1 MQSTPYDMQLLMEP
15 LNQKVTAKI
24 RSLYDFQL
32 RLMHNIPPLPS
43 GVDIANTVKYFS
55 QTLLSVLK
63 DVPRSPLEMIRDAD
77 SDAERMALY
86 PNLDYKGLFNAISQ
100 LVDAAP
106 HIQYGIQAFGQAV
119 LQCLG
124 CLLPFLEYDM
134 IDNLPYLVAYCVAVF
149 PASLHQEILHLLC
162 YYILPFTI
170 TRRYSGLEEESEASQ
185 SVGAILMMVFQH
197 SNNPAHHCQ
206 LLECLMSMKQQ
217 TVRDVLCVIAHGT
230 WGARLSAAKLLF
242 YYWPPFDAKLFD
254 RKGLLCKFSNDLV
267 PFLCQRDMCPNAG
280 SAEAAKVCYDHCISV
295 TFASDTPPPL
305 YLCIECANEIHR
317 EHPNQRFF
325 DILHPQQQVSMVCEN
340 KNCRSTEKSAY
351 SICFSN
357 ECASYN
363 GNHPIRYC
371 QQCHGNRHNSRRGG
385 DHVLHSRLPPA
396 WHMDSDM
403 QTNLVDAILSLLKE
417 AKPINMEDPDSSTEQ
432 LKPPLSVNLPDPIS
446 IEDRQLLGRYGVWLL
461 VGLCTPNP
469 DTPDEILG
477 RLLSVLFHWFHV
489 TSFSYTGE
497 IANTVERLKSEH
509 VCAWVRS
516 TAASH
521 ARVLLACL
529 LPQPPAYARQA
540 GHWDSL
546 ASKTQHLKDGL
557 NRLYSLIP
565 YGIIT
570 QSIWDYIMPAW
581 MEAICTE
588 VPEKELMELKVP
600 VAKILEPDGSMVGVD
615 ERNLYNFAVLK
626 VTDKPRPETVLP
638 VLEWFQ
644 TISLLEVKIPLSQLF
659 DLFSHCVVNMPEIVV
674 QAPSESTKSKDT
686 DTNGS
691 PEDDKE
697 KEKDDEMKP
706 QNMTCC
712 ILMLDILLKQLEL
725 QHGRINIQN
734 VSSEATKLLRLMLKS
749 NQMNTIEHGKYLN
762 SKILVQWT
770 ATVGVA
776 KETVCGVAAG
786 CAAGACA
793 YCSAA
798 ALCQQLAV
806 RLVRA
811 LLPSRAPREPSIEE
825 TWCETQMK
833 KPQWDEERERERE
846 RERSRPSAA
855 PADALP
861 ERGALGGVLVHMPH
875 FVHFMQLSL
884 ISDVGSDAT
893 LTKSSGEDTQIMTAT
908 VETITEQLDM
918 AVSLP
923 PAEQPPLATAHTIT
937 LTDTDVATATADI
950 STPNLLGDHE
960 AMAES
965 VEEDMTNFWP
975 TSAGK
980 FHFCIDELPQE
991 LQYIHQ
997 LLQELKN
1004 TTRPDVLYH
1013 LLQCLQVLVLN
1024 TDALAEHR
1032 GFLIWCQENLLIENL
1047 WSVCDAAQS
1056 HISSVAVPVLLHC
1069 VTLAGGAD
1077 VLCAL
1082 VRDRFHHADAHT
1094 RFTAV
1099 ERVTLIIRFMD
1110 GSPIKTSL
1118 PLQTALA
1125 TAFCY
1130 LISSM
1135 DDINVYVAQRATL
1148 YIGTIHDSA
1157 IELLLYCL
1165 ETQFDLVIV
1174 DRPMVL
1180 QSIYQLHNTLSDRR
1194 ILTWEFFLNR
1204 FETLL
1209 LEAQINSNKNLDFSN
1224 LRELVGG
1231 DTSSEWLVYKVRRA
1245 HEALS
1250 VSAREAHVNTLSASF
1265 GAKWPYKRTVS
1276 APAAVPPPDARLERE
1291 KVYSR
1296 QYSAPLLK
1304 RKTSRFGLGQ
1314 LLAAPQPPA
1323 SAQKSNNTHEAFS
1336 LSGRSTDDTLTTV
1349 LPKID
1354 LEETDR
1360 ETTNLLVFLLMQ
1372 FLSRSDQAYP
1382 TEDKTCLKTQ
1392 EMVLKHLFSLL
1403 GYNCVDK
1410 YFHVSPHIMRQSSIF
1425 NAFMANLPQVLDQNH
1440 VMGASIAEPTLLILQ
1455 YCSGAGS
1462 SAGAGGL
1469 GVGAGVGAGTSG
1481 VGGVGA
1487 HTLGALAPHVRRHW
1501 LMALLVVLYKYHY
1514 GTGVLCNITVGLV
1527 RVVLNS
1533 VEAQYH
1539 QCKRIPP
1546 MIVMPQVQPQT
1557 QSTQPQ
1563 QPQRTRET
1571 SQPSLKTEESNVTHK
1586 SPVHWPDPPEP
1597 AKYQQQWSLEQESS
1611 ESELIAIPE
1620 TSDKSDTTMHGSTA
1634 PGSFDEPS
1642 HYEDPPKVDLHSVC
1656 THPPHYKIAAV
1667 GSRSAHQLSTS
1678 SSVSV
1683 GSDSSNLKSTP
1694 MSGQSVEI
1702 WPDQFTQLAQASP
1715 RANLLGK
1722 QKRIVAGSSTSPD
1735 TAPSSNG
1742 DALTHC
1748 PPLHYHLRSPGLAY
1762 ASPESPLSKM
1772 ELAWSAPPPHA
1783 PHAPHQP
1790 FHIPPPERL
1799 LPIGPKPN
1807 KEQYPVFNA
1816 LVDRVREALSLPPDD
1831 STDRTDSSKSENEP
1845 TPTPTSRPQDLTKK
1859 LSSESTSR
1867 SPRRLARQVAQL
1879 GSPPPLLPHA
1889 PQHQPQAQAPA
1900 PAQTQAQQ
1908 PQAQQP
1914 QAQQPQA
1921 QQPQA
1926 HTPRSTA
1933 RPHSTEAGR
1942 GGCGG
1947 CGGCG
1952 AGAAGAW
1959 WGGEARAARRAA
1971 HAHAP
1976 HTRRADATLCYRCAE
1991 CGTAVEQYS
2000 DEELGL
2006 CIIVLATFVHREPAA
2021 AAGMLP
2027 ALLHSVSRVVQLGAW
2042 SWQAERS
2049 ARLPGGAM
2057 LVAQQFLR
2065 CVLHHLAPNNVF
2077 LQIFLQRTPEKQ
2089 RLMFFKSI
2097 AQAFVDFNELYP
2109 CGPLQLVIEH
2119 LNSKKTLPLD
2129 QLPTIASNI
2138 AMYLECLAPEALGP
2152 ASACGALLSAFEQ
2165 LLRGAA
2171 LRLPQ
2176 LDDARPL
2183 LRAAAAALRL
2193 PHAHQHKSILEP
2205 ISKILSYSIQNFV
2218 VRLSLVTELSVACV
2232 RAFGRDRDK
2241 LLLCRVLVFELVQ
2254 ALRTKTTVPDDN
2266 LFMLI
2271 QFVLQG
2277 RGCTLLLPP
2286 ALGGEWGTGGAGG
2299 ASGVGVAGGAGATSS
2314 LSADARE
2321 LAAGAVECMRPHLPD
2336 LLELLHDPQLLNKI
2350 KGSVSKSIVN
2360 RNLICLNEDT
2370 LGAIVKGGIAQY
2382 VAMELALE
2390 QSRGKQDRSGQVSR
2404 HMLPWLTS
2412 SLPGSRE
2419 LCECVGRVRQVCW
2432 VVLGALCNAPPLH
2445 QPVPPDLTCHLID
2458 HVQTIMSSYVEQKGG
2473 MQRMNALFH
2482 AFLLCHLWTL
2492 YLEALGEPPGAGL
2505 LLDFW
2510 CKLLPAMLQVAAQS
2524 RLLAETVN
2532 LHFLSL
2538 LESLLECNSTV
2549 LNKLLPLWTPILHS
2563 PSFTMASHVAQ
2574 RLQACVEAGP
2584 EGVGARPAPAAGA
2597 GARSQR
2603 RLHRLMAKMAQ
2614 LELQPHSFYFI

>member
-1 MQSTPYDMQLLMEP
+1 MQGSFKIQLINMGTRAAAF
-15 LNQKVTAKI
+15 TAKI

-77 SDAERMALY
+77 CDAERMALY

-100 LVDAAP
+100 LVDSAP

-170 TRRYSGLEEESEASQ
+170 TRRYSGMEEESQASQ
-185 SVGAILMMVFQH
+185 SVGAIIMMVFQH

-217 TVRDVLCVIAHGT
+217 AVRDVLCVVAHGT

-340 KNCRSTEKSAY
+340 KNCRSTDKSAY

-385 DHVLHSRLPPA
+385 DHVIHSRLPPA

-403 QTNLVDAILSLLKE
+403 QTNLVEAVISLLKE
-417 AKPINMEDPDSSTEQ
+417 AKPINMEDPDSSAEQ

-446 IEDRQLLGRYGVWLL
+446 VEDRQLLGRYGVWLL

-497 IANTVERLKSEH
+497 TAAAVERLKCEH
-509 VCAWVRS
+509 ACGWVR
-516 TAASH
+516 AVAERQP
-521 ARVLLACL
+521 RVLLQCL
-529 LPQPPAYARQA
+529 LPQPPPHARQA
-540 GHWDSL
+540 GHWDAL
-546 ASKTQHLKDGL
+546 ASKAHHLKDGL
-557 NRLYSLIP
+557 NRLYCLIP

-570 QSIWDYIMPAW
+570 QSIWDCIMPAW
-581 MEAICTE
+581 MEAICTD

-615 ERNLYNFAVLK
+615 ERDLYNFAVLK
-626 VTDKPRPETVLP
+626 VSDKPRPDTVLP

-659 DLFSHCVVNMPEIVV
+659 ELFSHCVINMPENLVK
-674 QAPSESTKSKDT
+674 APSESSKSKDN
-686 DTNGS
+686 TNHETNTS
-691 PEDDKE
+691 PEANDKE
-697 KEKDDEMKP
+697 KEQADEMKP

-725 QHGRINIQN
+725 QQSRINIQN

-749 NQMNTIEHGKYLN
+749 NQMNTIEH
-762 SKILVQWT
+762 
-770 ATVGVA
+770 AT
-776 KETVCGVAAG
+776 CLAG
-786 CAAGACA
+786 GACS

-798 ALCQQLAV
+798 ALCQQLGV

-811 LLPSRAPREPSIEE
+811 LVPCRSRAQHEPSIEE
-825 TWCETQMK
+825 SWCETQMK
-833 KPQWDEERERERE
+833 KAQSEEER
-846 RERSRPSAA
+846 SKSGGTPAA
-855 PADALP
+855 SVDALMSIAHP
-861 ERGALGGVLVHMPH
+861 LEKSSVGGVLVHMPH
-875 FVHFMQLSL
+875 
-884 ISDVGSDAT
+884 
-893 LTKSSGEDTQIMTAT
+893 IMTAT

-965 VEEDMTNFWP
+965 VEEDMANFWP

-1004 TTRPDVLYH
+1004 TTRPDILYP

-1047 WSVCDAAQS
+1047 WGACDAAQS
-1056 HISSVAVPVLLHC
+1056 HMSAVSVPVLLHC
-1069 VTLAGGAD
+1069 VTLPGGAD
-1077 VLCAL
+1077 VFCSL
-1082 VRDRFHHADAHT
+1082 VRDHFHHADARK

-1110 GSPIKTSL
+1110 GSPIRASL

-1194 ILTWEFFLNR
+1194 ILTWDFFLNR

-1209 LEAQINSNKNLDFSN
+1209 LEAQINSNKNLDYSN

-1231 DTSSEWLVYKVRRA
+1231 DTSSEWLVCKVRRA

-1250 VSAREAHVNTLSASF
+1250 VSARDAHVNTLSASL

-1276 APAAVPPPDARLERE
+1276 APAAVPPPDPRLERE

-1304 RKTSRFGLGQ
+1304 RKSSRFGLGQ
-1314 LLAAPQPPA
+1314 LLTPQPLG
-1323 SAQKSNNTHEAFS
+1323 SAHKPNAHEGLHS
-1336 LSGRSTDDTLTTV
+1336 MSGRSTEDTLTTV
-1349 LPKID
+1349 LPKVD

-1372 FLSRSDQAYP
+1372 FLSRSDQAHP
-1382 TEDKTCLKTQ
+1382 TEDKSCLRTQ
-1392 EMVLKHLFSLL
+1392 ELVLKHLFMLI
-1403 GYNCVDK
+1403 GYNSVEK
-1410 YFHVSPHIMRQSSIF
+1410 YFHVAPHVMRQSSIF
-1425 NAFMANLPQVLDQNH
+1425 NAFLANLPQVLDQNH
-1440 VMGASIAEPTLLILQ
+1440 VMGASIAEPTLVVLQ
-1455 YCSGAGS
+1455 YCSGPGS
-1462 SAGAGGL
+1462 GGGGGGCGTGVGAGAGGA
-1469 GVGAGVGAGTSG
+1469 GGAGGAAPT
-1481 VGGVGA
+1481 
-1487 HTLGALAPHVRRHW
+1487 HTLAALEPHVRRHW
-1501 LMALLVVLYKYHY
+1501 LVALLVVLYKYHY
-1514 GTGVLCNITVGLV
+1514 GT
-1527 RVVLNS
+1527 
-1533 VEAQYH
+1533 
-1539 QCKRIPP
+1539 
-1546 MIVMPQVQPQT
+1546 VQADPSDDRDAT
-1557 QSTQPQ
+1557 SAYADPDDTSQ
-1563 QPQRTRET
+1563 QPPRTREA

-1586 SPVHWPDPPEP
+1586 SPSHWSEQPEP
-1597 AKYQQQWSLEQESS
+1597 AKYQQWSLEQESS

-1620 TSDKSDTTMHGSTA
+1620 TSDKSDTTVHGSTA

-1642 HYEDPPKVDLHSVC
+1642 HYEDPPKVELQNVC
-1656 THPPHYKIAAV
+1656 VHPPHAKMSTAAV
-1667 GSRSAHQLSTS
+1667 FGGRPSQQLSTS
-1678 SSVSV
+1678 SSVSI

-1694 MSGQSVEI
+1694 MSSHSVEI
-1702 WPDQFTQLAQASP
+1702 WPDQFNQSSP
-1715 RANLLGK
+1715 RAKLLGK
-1722 QKRIVAGSSTSPD
+1722 QRRVVAGSSTSPD
-1735 TAPSSNG
+1735 TAPSPNG
-1742 DALTHC
+1742 EGLAPA
-1748 PPLHYHLRSPGLAY
+1748 PPPQRLRSPAAERCSGLAY

-1772 ELAWSAPPPHA
+1772 ELGWCAPPHTTNHHQHHQHQP
-1783 PHAPHQP
+1783 PHQP
-1790 FHIPPPERL
+1790 FNIPPPERL

-1816 LVDRVREALSLPPDD
+1816 LVDRVREALKLPPDD
-1831 STDRTDSSKSENEP
+1831 STDRTDSSRSENEP
-1845 TPTPTSRPQDLTKK
+1845 TPTPAGRPQDLTKK

-1867 SPRRLARQVAQL
+1867 SPRRLARQAAQL
-1879 GSPPPLLPHA
+1879 GSPPHL
-1889 PQHQPQAQAPA
+1889 
-1900 PAQTQAQQ
+1900 AQQ
-1908 PQAQQP
+1908 QSQQHP
-1914 QAQQPQA
+1914 YQQ
-1921 QQPQA
+1921 QQFQQQHYQP
-1926 HTPRSTA
+1926 HNPRATA
-1933 RPHSTEAGR
+1933 RPHSTESGRAG
-1942 GGCGG
+1942 GS
-1947 CGGCG
+1947 
-1952 AGAAGAW
+1952 W
-1959 WGGEARAARRAA
+1959 WGASSRAGRRAA
-1971 HAHAP
+1971 HAAPPGPHAP
-1976 HTRRADATLCYRCAE
+1976 RPDAALCYRCAE
-1991 CGTAVEQYS
+1991 CGTALEQYS

-2006 CIIVLATFVHREPAA
+2006 CVIVLATFVHREPAA
-2021 AAGMLP
+2021 AAAMLP
-2027 ALLHSVSRVVQLGAW
+2027 AFLHSVSRVVQLGNY
-2042 SWQAERS
+2042 SWQAETNT
-2049 ARLPGGAM
+2049 RLPGSAVF
-2057 LVAQQFLR
+2057 VAHQFLR
-2065 CVLHHLAPNNVF
+2065 CVLHQLAPNNVF

-2089 RLMFFKSI
+2089 RLTFFKSI

-2119 LNSKKTLPLD
+2119 LNSKKTLPID
-2129 QLPTIASNI
+2129 QIPTIAGNI
-2138 AMYLECLAPEALGP
+2138 ATYLECLAPEALGP
-2152 ASACGALLSAFEQ
+2152 PGACGALLAAFEQ
-2165 LLRGAA
+2165 LLRSVA
-2171 LRLPQ
+2171 LQLPQ
-2176 LDDARPL
+2176 LDDVAPL
-2183 LRAAAAALRL
+2183 LRACAAALRV
-2193 PHAHQHKSILEP
+2193 PQAHMHK
-2205 ISKILSYSIQNFV
+2205 
-2218 VRLSLVTELSVACV
+2218 
-2232 RAFGRDRDK
+2232 
-2241 LLLCRVLVFELVQ
+2241 VF
-2254 ALRTKTTVPDDN
+2254 
-2266 LFMLI
+2266 
-2271 QFVLQG
+2271 
-2277 RGCTLLLPP
+2277 
-2286 ALGGEWGTGGAGG
+2286 
-2299 ASGVGVAGGAGATSS
+2299 
-2314 LSADARE
+2314 
-2321 LAAGAVECMRPHLPD
+2321 
-2336 LLELLHDPQLLNKI
+2336 
-2350 KGSVSKSIVN
+2350 
-2360 RNLICLNEDT
+2360 
-2370 LGAIVKGGIAQY
+2370 
-2382 VAMELALE
+2382 
-2390 QSRGKQDRSGQVSR
+2390 
-2404 HMLPWLTS
+2404 
-2412 SLPGSRE
+2412 
-2419 LCECVGRVRQVCW
+2419 
-2432 VVLGALCNAPPLH
+2432 
-2445 QPVPPDLTCHLID
+2445 
-2458 HVQTIMSSYVEQKGG
+2458 
-2473 MQRMNALFH
+2473 
-2482 AFLLCHLWTL
+2482 
-2492 YLEALGEPPGAGL
+2492 
-2505 LLDFW
+2505 
-2510 CKLLPAMLQVAAQS
+2510 
-2524 RLLAETVN
+2524 
-2532 LHFLSL
+2532 
-2538 LESLLECNSTV
+2538 
-2549 LNKLLPLWTPILHS
+2549 
-2563 PSFTMASHVAQ
+2563 
-2574 RLQACVEAGP
+2574 
-2584 EGVGARPAPAAGA
+2584 
-2597 GARSQR
+2597 
-2603 RLHRLMAKMAQ
+2603 
-2614 LELQPHSFYFI
+2614 